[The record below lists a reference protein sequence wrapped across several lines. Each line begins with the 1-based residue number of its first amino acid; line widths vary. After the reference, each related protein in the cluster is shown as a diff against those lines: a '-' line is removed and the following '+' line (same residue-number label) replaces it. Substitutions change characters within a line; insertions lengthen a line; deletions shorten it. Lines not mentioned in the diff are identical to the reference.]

1 MALDRKKMDQMRRAL
16 HRYDETMATWK
27 ALREEMS
34 HERRDA
40 HQAEVRSTD
49 ALIRQ
54 LAEERLLERAFL
66 ALSDA
71 AILTIEWL
79 IHRDVGSYEE
89 MVDILELEEAIDT
102 EEAHAMRL
110 LVHAY
115 RALTRDYLQ
124 GDTSALH
131 ISSTFEQLSLPIL
144 ARLSALLRTFWS
156 KEGVPLDG

>member
-1 MALDRKKMDQMRRAL
+1 MDRRKIEQMTRAL
-16 HRYDETMATWK
+16 RVYDETIATWE
-27 ALREEMS
+27 ALR
-34 HERRDA
+34 DGLL
-40 HQAEVRSTD
+40 HQGQAAIQPHSTA

-89 MVDILELEEAIDT
+89 MVDILELEAAIHT
-102 EEAHAMRL
+102 EEGRAMRL
-110 LVHAY
+110 LVQHY

-124 GDTSALH
+124 TYASDPPVH
-131 ISSTFEQLSLPIL
+131 NTFENLSLPSL
-144 ARLSALLRTFWS
+144 ARLSALLRTFWL